1 MLTVFIVD
9 MLRLTLGQTADL
21 YLTLAESQTIT
32 DANFLCVFTSRAT
45 NEKVKFV
52 LANASDESDFKSRYN
67 LFTITVN
74 DHFTESGFYHYK
86 IYEQASA
93 DNEDEALA
101 GAVVEQGL
109 AFVSD
114 STDVSYTQFNNSTTY
129 TLFDAE

>member
-1 MLTVFIVD
+1 

-21 YLTLAESQTIT
+21 YLTLTESQTIT

-45 NEKVKFV
+45 GEQVKFV
-52 LANASDESDFKSRYN
+52 LANASDQSPFKSRYN

-74 DHFTESGFYHYK
+74 THFSESGFYHYK

-93 DNEDEALA
+93 SNTNEALA
-101 GAVVEQGL
+101 GAVIEQGM

-114 STDVSYTQFNNSTTY
+114 GTDISYTQFNNSTTY